1 MLKFYSI
8 KDTSYVSVNVLI
20 KVLGPNIKTVPPV
33 SQAIMNRQ
41 IPVFGLFEPYAEAE
55 VRHFFNC
62 SPLNDETI
70 GKTERLHCAAS
81 IGSNDISFR

>member
-1 MLKFYSI
+1 MFQYSI
-8 KDTSYVSVNVLI
+8 GSVSVNVLI
-20 KVLGPNIKTVPPV
+20 KVQDPNIKTVHSV
-33 SQAIMNRQ
+33 THVLINRQ
-41 IPVFGLFEPYAEAE
+41 IPVFRLFEPYAEAE

>member
-1 MLKFYSI
+1 MRVEILFYKRYYICKCECPYKSAGS
-8 KDTSYVSVNVLI
+8 KYKNR
-20 KVLGPNIKTVPPV
+20 V